1 MTYLCK
7 KWAQC
12 LPMWGKVLAHHENA
26 ACPGWAEL
34 LSKGCPTQAYI
45 SMVVFTE
52 FCQYKQIPDI
62 SKTPFIFAT
71 KMTANKKSHP
81 RALILPF
88 FHTFASIDTAQ
99 TVCVAR

>member
-26 ACPGWAEL
+26 AYPGWAEL
-34 LSKGCPTQAYI
+34 LSKGCPIQAYI

-62 SKTPFIFAT
+62 SK
-71 KMTANKKSHP
+71 N
-81 RALILPF
+81 
-88 FHTFASIDTAQ
+88 
-99 TVCVAR
+99 TVYFCDQNDCQ